1 MKLITFP
8 IIHLGTDKTKEVLA
22 NMYDTLRNR
31 GVNIIF
37 DTEVEDILTKT
48 KRLSVVRTSSG
59 DFLKADYV
67 VVAVGRS
74 GADDLTRW

>member
-1 MKLITFP
+1 
-8 IIHLGTDKTKEVLA
+8 
-22 NMYDTLRNR
+22 MYDTLRNR

-37 DTEVEDILTKT
+37 DTEVEDILTEDK
-48 KRLSVVRTSSG
+48 KVVGVRTSSG